1 MYIPYRLQLQ
11 NNVQFGLILVDV
23 YRYVITSGQLL
34 LSLQKKIQTASI
46 HIPAKYIIQD
56 LT

>member
-34 LSLQKKIQTASI
+34 LSLQKRNQTASI